1 MRRPGSRGAQVGC
14 LPPAT
19 ASRNRPLPPGGAR
32 SRDPRRRKGVRGDAT
47 QRVGRER
54 GEASGSPEGL
64 AIGRRGRHRR
74 RGGRDARL
82 PSSLPAEGPTR
93 ASRPPHIRVSGDT
106 QLLLPL
112 PLPPPPPLP
121 RHRNAKLPATTATP
135 SPSDGSYLGPSW
147 ARLRN
152 ALLLPEP
159 APLTC
164 PEPEDG
170 RHARCVSR
178 RFSARPGR
186 RGFGERRARVRPQRR
201 RGGRP
206 RVRASTGGRLVP
218 YRRPLPLFPPCRLGI
233 KPPTRP
239 AVEVCLEDPSPTV
252 LLLVAGTALCDFQFR
267 YLSSSTRAS
276 VQKRGGD

>member
-1 MRRPGSRGAQVGC
+1 MRRPSSRAAQVGC
-14 LPPAT
+14 LLQAT

-54 GEASGSPEGL
+54 GEAFGSLEGL
-64 AIGRRGRHRR
+64 AAGRRGRQRR

-93 ASRPPHIRVSGDT
+93 ASRPSHIRVSADT

-112 PLPPPPPLP
+112 PPPLP

-135 SPSDGSYLGPSW
+135 RPSDGSYLRPSR

-164 PEPEDG
+164 PEAEDG
-170 RHARCVSR
+170 GHARCVSR
-178 RFSARPGR
+178 RFSPRPGR
-186 RGFGERRARVRPQRR
+186 RGVWERRTRVRPQRR

-206 RVRASTGGRLVP
+206 HVRASTGGRLVP
-218 YRRPLPLFPPCRLGI
+218 RAAAASLLSPRSSRN
-233 KPPTRP
+233 KATH
-239 AVEVCLEDPSPTV
+239 APS
-252 LLLVAGTALCDFQFR
+252 GGG
-267 YLSSSTRAS
+267 LS
-276 VQKRGGD
+276 

>member
-1 MRRPGSRGAQVGC
+1 
-14 LPPAT
+14 
-19 ASRNRPLPPGGAR
+19 
-32 SRDPRRRKGVRGDAT
+32 VRGDAT

-64 AIGRRGRHRR
+64 AIGRRGRQRR

-106 QLLLPL
+106 QLLLPHPLPL

-121 RHRNAKLPATTATP
+121 RPRNAKLPATTATP

-170 RHARCVSR
+170 RHAGCVSR
-178 RFSARPGR
+178 RFSPRPGR

-201 RGGRP
+201 RGWRP

>member
-1 MRRPGSRGAQVGC
+1 M
-14 LPPAT
+14 
-19 ASRNRPLPPGGAR
+19 
-32 SRDPRRRKGVRGDAT
+32 RGDAT

-64 AIGRRGRHRR
+64 AAGRRGRQRR

-93 ASRPPHIRVSGDT
+93 ASRPSYIRVSADT
-106 QLLLPL
+106 QLLQPLPL
-112 PLPPPPPLP
+112 PLPLPPPLP
-121 RHRNAKLPATTATP
+121 RHRNAKLPATTAAP
-135 SPSDGSYLGPSW
+135 RPSDGSYLGPSR

-164 PEPEDG
+164 PEAEDG

-178 RFSARPGR
+178 RFSPRPGR
-186 RGFGERRARVRPQRR
+186 RGVWETRARVRPQRR

-218 YRRPLPLFPPCRLGI
+218 GAAAASLFTPGRLGI
-233 KPPTRP
+233 KPPTPP
-239 AVEVCLEDPSPTV
+239 AVEVCLEDPSPVV
-252 LLLVAGTALCDFQFR
+252 LLLVAGTALGDFQFR
-267 YLSSSTRAS
+267 
-276 VQKRGGD
+276 

>member
-1 MRRPGSRGAQVGC
+1 M
-14 LPPAT
+14 
-19 ASRNRPLPPGGAR
+19 
-32 SRDPRRRKGVRGDAT
+32 RGDAT

-64 AIGRRGRHRR
+64 AIGRRGRQRR

-106 QLLLPL
+106 QLLL

-170 RHARCVSR
+170 RHAGCVSR
-178 RFSARPGR
+178 RFSPRPGR